1 MFDRNNRFA
10 FDKSVRS
17 RDADGRLHVSSSHIS
32 KATVNPYRGDEIPD
46 YEKLGLNP
54 KKIYYLL
61 RDPEELRKAAKTF
74 NHIPILNEH
83 IATDADSHKF
93 NSVIGSTGTDASYNH
108 PYLDN
113 SLVFWPRSAIDDIE
127 DGDAKELSSSYRYK
141 ADMTPGEFEGKRYDG
156 VMRDIVGNH
165 VALVS
170 EGRAGSDVCV
180 GDSALRLRGDF
191 DMNLRYSPSSV
202 LTRGALLSYIYP
214 RLAQDQKID
223 LKPILKDV
231 TAETFSI
238 PKIAKAVKRAA
249 DGKLA
254 RDADLEDIEQVLAAV
269 KGAIQDEEDDA
280 EHEETEN
287 EDAATD
293 EDEEDG
299 DLEDMVH
306 KFLAEHLSTEDQ
318 KTLNDMIDK
327 HRNGASEDE
336 EKDDETE
343 RDDKDEMTDE
353 KHGEDEETDE
363 EEDDDKDEEKDET
376 DKAEDRSNRKHGVSL
391 DAEEPD
397 MKIKHDTDSLPVTK
411 KAMDAA
417 IRRAQ
422 DQAIANQRAIRD
434 AERFVR
440 PFVGD
445 LSIAFDSADDVY
457 RHVLEMRGIKTKG
470 VHPSAYRVILENL
483 PKGQN
488 VKQNHRLAAD
498 SAAKNSFSERFPNA
512 AKVVRI

>member
-1 MFDRNNRFA
+1 MFDRFNRFA

-32 KATVNPYRGDEIPD
+32 KATVNPYRGEEIPD
-46 YEKLGLNP
+46 YEKLGLDP

-61 RDPEELRKAAKTF
+61 RDPEELRKGAKTF

-83 IATDADSHKF
+83 IPTDADSHKF
-93 NSVIGSTGTDASYNH
+93 DSVIGSTGTDASYNH

-127 DGDAKELSSSYRYK
+127 DGDAKELSSSYRYT
-141 ADMTPGEFEGKRYDG
+141 ADMTPGEFEGKKYDG

-165 VALVS
+165 VALVR

-180 GDSALRLRGDF
+180 GDSALQLYGVF

-318 KTLNDMIDK
+318 KTLNDMIEK
-327 HRNGASEDE
+327 HRKGASQDED
-336 EKDDETE
+336 KNDETE
-343 RDDKDEMTDE
+343 RDDKDEMKDDNR
-353 KHGEDEETDE
+353 GEDEETDE
-363 EEDDDKDEEKDET
+363 DDEDDEKDET
-376 DKAEDRSNRKHGVSL
+376 DKTDDRSKDRKHGVSL

-397 MKIKHDTDSLPVTK
+397 MKIKRDASSLPVTK

-417 IRRAQ
+417 IRHAQ

-457 RHVLEMRGIKTKG
+457 RHVLEMHGIKTKG

-483 PKGQN
+483 PRNNQS
-488 VKQNHRLAAD
+488 KQNRAFAAD
-498 SAAKNSFSERFPNA
+498 SAAKSSFSERFPNA